1 MPDAL
6 PAWRRPLPFLYEST
20 GVFTIE
26 TKTLRKP
33 AKARAEI
40 TFDGI
45 ASFPLHRRRRA
56 AAGGDGLM
64 RRRASADIFHS
75 LFANSEYAEI

>member
-1 MPDAL
+1 V
-6 PAWRRPLPFLYEST
+6 WRRPLPFLYEST

-26 TKTLRKP
+26 TKTWRKP

-64 RRRASADIFHS
+64 RRRAAPTFSIRYS
-75 LFANSEYAEI
+75 RIANMPKYD